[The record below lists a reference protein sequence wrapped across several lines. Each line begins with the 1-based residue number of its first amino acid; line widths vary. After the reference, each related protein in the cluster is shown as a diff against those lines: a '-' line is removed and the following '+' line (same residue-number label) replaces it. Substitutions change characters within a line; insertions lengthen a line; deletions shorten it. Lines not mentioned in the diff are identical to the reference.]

1 MKMLEQTLRQSNIV
15 EMRKISFL
23 FIFFFLLFHSLK
35 KKN

>member
-23 FIFFFLLFHSLK
+23 FIFFFFYFSTL
-35 KKN
+35 